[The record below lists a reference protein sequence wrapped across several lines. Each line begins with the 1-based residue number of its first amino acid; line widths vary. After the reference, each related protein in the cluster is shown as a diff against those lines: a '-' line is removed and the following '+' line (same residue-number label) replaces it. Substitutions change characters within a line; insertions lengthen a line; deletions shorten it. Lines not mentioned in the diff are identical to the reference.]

1 MRHYHGFIADSD
13 RWQRFK
19 MRDDDV
25 VITTPSKSGTTWMQ
39 TIVGMLLRGTTDLPP
54 ISTISPWIDMQI
66 RTEEELFRVLDA
78 QTWRRFVKTHTPFDG
93 LPYNP
98 HVTYIA
104 VIRHPLDVALS
115 DRDHGL
121 NMKEDETVALREAV
135 AGKFERPAQ
144 WEEPPDD
151 PASFLRWFI
160 DNSRPP
166 TGSGPNGLD
175 DYCQQVR
182 TYWDV
187 RDRPNLHLFH
197 YQDMWNDLDGEM
209 RRVAAALGVA
219 IDEATWPGY
228 VEAATLKSMRGR
240 AAKAAPDGHL
250 DIWKSHEDFFRAGG
264 TRDWAQLLTP
274 AELAHF
280 DDRLRD
286 LAGDAYDWIMRGKA
300 ALPGKAPTAAHD

>member
-1 MRHYHGFIADSD
+1 
-13 RWQRFK
+13 

-78 QTWRRFVKTHTPFDG
+78 QTTRRFVKTHTPFDG

-98 HVTYIA
+98 GVTYIA

-121 NMKEDETVALREAV
+121 NMNRDETVALREAV
-135 AGKFERPAQ
+135 AGTFEKPVE
-144 WEEPPDD
+144 WEDPPDD
-151 PASFLRWFI
+151 EAPFLRWFI
-160 DNSRPP
+160 DNDRPP

-182 TYWDV
+182 TYWAA
-187 RDRPNLHLFH
+187 RNLPNLHLFH
-197 YQDMWNDLDGEM
+197 YQDMWNDLDTEM
-209 RRVAAALGVA
+209 RRVAGALDVT
-219 IDEATWPGY
+219 IDEATWPAY

-240 AAKAAPDGHL
+240 AVKAAPDAHL
-250 DIWKSHEDFFRAGG
+250 PIWKSPEEFFRQGG
-264 TRDWAQLLTP
+264 RRDWAALLTS
-274 AELAHF
+274 EEIAHF
-280 DDRLRD
+280 DERLRE

-300 ALPGKAPTAAHD
+300 ALGAQA